1 MLKVANLLGVYKGS
15 ITPKRKERAFTRLA
29 ELKKRLEEKEEKLDE
44 EYRLD
49 ALISGR
55 QRGRGGEM
63 YFRDFITG
71 RRDINRD
78 TLITFLLFI

>member
-55 QRGRGGEM
+55 QRGRGG
-63 YFRDFITG
+63 RDVF
-71 RRDINRD
+71 
-78 TLITFLLFI
+78 